1 MGVGESS
8 CDLDLPQ
15 EPLRAQQ
22 GRELGLQNLDRD
34 LAVVLEVLGEV
45 DSSHA
50 SAAELALK
58 PVAVGQRGLETIER
72 SGIGHAR
79 GPRAPRLAY
88 VTAGRTERLE
98 PAPPVGLSEDRR
110 VHFPVEGPASQY
122 QPH

>member
-50 SAAELALK
+50 SAAEFTLDA
-58 PVAVGQRGLETIER
+58 VAVRQGSPQTIER
-72 SGIGHAR
+72 PEFGHEAE
-79 GPRAPRLAY
+79 GPPALSPEY

-110 VHFPVEGPASQY
+110 VHFPVEVPA
-122 QPH
+122 